1 MRLLASLLFAIAV
14 LRAAAIEGN
23 PQSRVRVIV
32 FEDLEDAKSAQLRL
46 LLDTKIL
53 PAFGA
58 QVAFERC
65 DLPSPLHK
73 WARRA
78 AMAARYFDQQN
89 PKLGLEF
96 RRQVL
101 ASQTQLT
108 DEALGNWIA
117 NFART
122 FAVDPVKAV
131 DAARDPSVAA
141 LLEKDAARAAT
152 LGINAAPALVIGQ
165 LIVAGPLSAN
175 ALTEQIQAAL
185 NQSKK

>member
-1 MRLLASLLFAIAV
+1 MRLLASLLLAITV
-14 LRAAAIEGN
+14 LHAALIEGN
-23 PQSRVRVIV
+23 PQSRIRVIV
-32 FEDLEDAKSAQLRL
+32 FEDLEDAKSAQLRI

-53 PAFGA
+53 PAFGS

-65 DLPSPLHK
+65 DLPAPSHK

-108 DEALGNWIA
+108 SEALASWIA

-131 DAARDPSVAA
+131 DAARDPNVAA
-141 LLEKDAARAAT
+141 LLEKDATRAAT
-152 LGINAAPALVIGQ
+152 LGVSAAPAFVIGQ
-165 LIVAGPLSAN
+165 HIMADPLSAN

-185 NQSKK
+185 NQTKK